1 MNRTLGTL
9 TALLLLAA
17 PVAAHHGWQFD
28 YDDKKPV
35 SIKGTVT
42 KIEWTNPHIHVY
54 LDTKDATGAVK
65 TWNFEMASPLALE
78 RGGWSR
84 KSLPVGAEV
93 TIGGYGGKAITER
106 AIVSSITLA
115 DGKQLFVGDSS
126 R

>member
-35 SIKGTVT
+35 SVKGTVT
-42 KIEWTNPHIHVY
+42 KIEWTNPHIHIYV
-54 LDTKDATGAVK
+54 DSKDASGQVK
-65 TWNFEMASPLALE
+65 PWNFEMASPLALQ
-78 RGGWSR
+78 RGGWSP
-84 KSLPVGAEV
+84 KSLLVGDEITV
-93 TIGGYGGKAITER
+93 TGYGGKAISER
-106 AIVSSITLA
+106 AIVSSITKA

>member
-35 SIKGTVT
+35 SVKGTVT
-42 KIEWTNPHIHVY
+42 KIEWTNPHIHIYV
-54 LDTKDATGAVK
+54 DSKDANGQVK
-65 TWNFEMASPLALE
+65 PWNFEMASPLALQ
-78 RGGWSR
+78 RGGWSP
-84 KSLPVGAEV
+84 KSLQVGQEITV
-93 TIGGYGGKAITER
+93 GGYGGKSIQER
-106 AIVSSITLA
+106 AIVSSITTA

-126 R
+126 K